1 MSREFPLEKYRNF
14 GIIAH
19 IDAGKTTTT
28 ERILFFTELH
38 WNELFV
44 FSRRSPHSMNRWAAR
59 YGIEKTGKEI
69 KNLRVV
75 SFRELGESSLMKY
88 IREKNISY
96 KKYALEDE
104 LV

>member
-1 MSREFPLEKYRNF
+1 MEELTKEQIVAMSVAA
-14 GIIAH
+14 IA
-19 IDAGKTTTT
+19 
-28 ERILFFTELH
+28 
-38 WNELFV
+38 
-44 FSRRSPHSMNRWAAR
+44 
-59 YGIEKTGKEI
+59 EKTGKEI